1 MIRKGI
7 ISDFLRDE
15 PSSCLCLSDSHR
27 IPDAAPRDAGRGR
40 QDADAPRLRAESSR
54 RAAAALSASG
64 RQRIERKGRA
74 GRHRPA
80 DSRGAAAS
88 CDDVGR
94 ARLLIHTLPRMPP
107 LPPLPALIWMVK
119 IPIVNITKAVITAAG
134 AHQRSLPL
142 QTLIDTRGVAR
153 SALAILAGEILDA
166 GVSEIAVIVCP
177 GDEAAYADAAGELAR
192 QMQFIPQHEPL
203 GYGHAVHCAA
213 AFTGRD
219 PFLLTVGDHLYTS
232 RGEASCVAQLLAT
245 ARAAKCPVSAVQST
259 HESKLPFYGCVGGR
273 RVQGAE
279 RLYTE
284 AEQKLVVPGLR
295 AGHYLCFFGMHVL
308 TADVMDKLGS
318 QLADEGRADLS
329 RALAGTAGHERYL
342 AHELLGRRHD
352 IDLHYGLL
360 ATQLALGL
368 AGNDRDEVLTLI
380 TEALVQSH
388 A

>member
-1 MIRKGI
+1 
-7 ISDFLRDE
+7 
-15 PSSCLCLSDSHR
+15 
-27 IPDAAPRDAGRGR
+27 
-40 QDADAPRLRAESSR
+40 
-54 RAAAALSASG
+54 
-64 RQRIERKGRA
+64 
-74 GRHRPA
+74 
-80 DSRGAAAS
+80 
-88 CDDVGR
+88 
-94 ARLLIHTLPRMPP
+94 
-107 LPPLPALIWMVK
+107 MVK
-119 IPIVNITKAVITAAG
+119 VPIMNITKAVITAAG
-134 AHQRSLPL
+134 TQQRSLPL
-142 QTLIDTRGVAR
+142 QTLIDTRSVAR

-166 GVSEIAVIVCP
+166 GVSDIAVIVCP

-192 QMQFIPQHEPL
+192 QMEFIPQHEPL

-213 AFTGRD
+213 EFTGRD

-232 RGEASCVAQLLAT
+232 RGEASCVAQLLVT
-245 ARAAKCPVSAVQST
+245 ARTAKCPVSAVQST

-279 RLYTE
+279 RLYEIETVIEKPTPTE

-329 RALAGTAGHERYL
+329 RALAVTAGHERYL

-388 A
+388 S